1 MNYGRIY
8 SLKPGDSIIE
18 PLFRTG
24 LSKHYAIY
32 LGKDSNGNEV
42 VAENHWIKGVNIISA
57 RDYFSSVK
65 HIARIERF
73 SGSELERTKA
83 LQRAFNLA
91 GKPYDLLNYNCEH
104 FATEVQKG
112 RPRSNQVTNFTV
124 LFILF
129 MIGLY
134 CRYNT
139 PTYGRR
145 YGAR

>member
-1 MNYGRIY
+1 MNYAVLY
-8 SLKPGDSIIE
+8 NLKPGDSIIE

-24 LSKHYAIY
+24 FSKHFAIY
-32 LGKDSNGNEV
+32 LGKDSQGNEF
-42 VAENHWIKGVNIISA
+42 VAENHWINGVTITLA
-57 RDYFSSVK
+57 TRYFSSVK
-65 HIARIERF
+65 RIVRIERF

-91 GKPYDLLNYNCEH
+91 GKPYNLITYNCEH

-112 RPRSNQVTNFTV
+112 KPSSNQVTNFAV

-134 CRYNT
+134 YKNNAS
-139 PTYGRR
+139 TYRRR
-145 YGAR
+145 YGTR